1 MADER
6 IPLKEGGTPSI
17 LPGVGPVDPPGIRA
31 KLMLEIASHM
41 MSEWDWPYRQ
51 VTIDLKSQGDE
62 LGAFRLFGA
71 NNPESI
77 R

>member
-1 MADER
+1 
-6 IPLKEGGTPSI
+6 
-17 LPGVGPVDPPGIRA
+17 
-31 KLMLEIASHM
+31 MLEIASHM
-41 MSEWDWPYRQ
+41 MSERDWPYRQ